1 MGETARPDHVQ
12 STSHQ
17 EVQDEGGDGGLG
29 VYDLEHHRQQG
40 TPLQQRGLGI
50 FRVFT
55 TSLFSLTTQSQ
66 ISEELVQQLS
76 RGAEDQNRGEKR
88 NLGPERFVQMI

>member
-1 MGETARPDHVQ
+1 MGEKARPDYVQ

-17 EVQDEGGDGGLG
+17 EVQDQGGDGGLG
-29 VYDLEHHRQQG
+29 VYDLEHHCQQG
-40 TPLQQRGLGI
+40 NPLQQRGLGI

-55 TSLFSLTTQSQ
+55 TPLFPFTAQPQ

-76 RGAEDQNRGEKR
+76 RGVEDQNRGEKR